1 MHSVDADASGPI
13 FLQAR
18 RGGGSSG
25 RRGSDASASLAYSSS
40 SSGLLATNTAAAAA
54 TAVERDAGKGRAPL
68 TVPQVAITS
77 PVEMGEVVS
86 SDEGE
91 YFGSASASG
100 SSRSSNNSS

>member
-40 SSGLLATNTAAAAA
+40 SSGLLAINTAAAAA
-54 TAVERDAGKGRAPL
+54 SIERDAGKGRAPL

-77 PVEMGEVVS
+77 PVDMGEVAS

>member
-1 MHSVDADASGPI
+1 MHSVDADSSGPI
-13 FLQAR
+13 FLHAR

-40 SSGLLATNTAAAAA
+40 SSGLLAINPAEAE
-54 TAVERDAGKGRAPL
+54 AVERDAGKGRAPL

-77 PVEMGEVVS
+77 PVEMGEVAS

>member
-1 MHSVDADASGPI
+1 MHSVDADSSGPI
-13 FLQAR
+13 FLHAR

-25 RRGSDASASLAYSSS
+25 RRGSDASASLAYS
-40 SSGLLATNTAAAAA
+40 AAAAA
-54 TAVERDAGKGRAPL
+54 AAAAAVERDAGKRRAPL

-77 PVEMGEVVS
+77 PVEMGEMVS